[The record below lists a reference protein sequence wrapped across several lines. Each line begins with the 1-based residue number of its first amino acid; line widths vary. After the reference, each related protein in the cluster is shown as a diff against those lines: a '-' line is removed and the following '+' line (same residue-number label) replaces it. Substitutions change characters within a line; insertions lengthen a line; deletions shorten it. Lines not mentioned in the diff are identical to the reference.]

1 MFTDMAI
8 NWLEKALAFLYGSP
22 ADKSEAA
29 LDLIMT
35 AEVNAMNRALYDLG
49 IGAEIRKQDIIY
61 SSTGNF
67 IRYRVSGPGIKLS
80 TVQSYS
86 GDLQAAIND
95 SRRTIPGAAK
105 VIVKWRDGLSFDVP
119 YPLETTPLLWEK
131 VEAVKSVKPF
141 QAIVGRNY
149 EAEEPYTEILDYND
163 ESVAHVLVS
172 GGSGSGKSVMLIN
185 LILSLAWS
193 TPPDKILFIILDT
206 KMGPTIKPLA
216 GLPNVILCSEVDE
229 CIAAV
234 SAVQAELERRKRE
247 GKGDTKV
254 FLILEELADMMIA
267 TDDPDALWKPLI
279 RLSCTS
285 REFGLH
291 MIACTQYA
299 NVKTVVAEFRT
310 NFLTRLGGQFATDGE
325 GSVATG
331 RQDLKC
337 SMLPGKGAFYFVHQL
352 KVARIQTMFL
362 KGDALAK
369 VIADIAAKWK
379 GIEPYL
385 IPMTKGCIESPA
397 ALAAA
402 LNKRKPSKVADE
414 PMPDES
420 TPADEPVGNMLDE
433 AMVYLA
439 DLAER
444 YGNDMVSGW
453 VALAID
459 DNLSS
464 KVIMNAAKVNGSNA
478 GVIRRKI
485 DGVVGVVKNSVCG
498 VSPE

>member
-1 MFTDMAI
+1 MFRDMAI
-8 NWLEKALAFLYGSP
+8 NWLEKALSFLNGSP
-22 ADKSEAA
+22 DDENDIA
-29 LDLIMT
+29 LDRILT
-35 AEVNAMNRALYDLG
+35 AEVNAMNRALFDLG
-49 IGAEIRKQDIIY
+49 IGARIRKQDIIY
-61 SSTGNF
+61 SPTGNF
-67 IRYRVSGPGIKLS
+67 VRYRVSGPGIKLS

-95 SRRTIPGAAK
+95 SRRMIPGAAK
-105 VIVKWRDGLSFDVP
+105 VIVKWRDGLSFDAP
-119 YPLETTPLLWEK
+119 YPLETKPLMWEDVAAIK
-131 VEAVKSVKPF
+131 TLKPW
-141 QAIVGRNY
+141 QMVVGRNY
-149 EAEEPYTEILDYND
+149 EAEEPCTEILDYND
-163 ESVAHVLVS
+163 ESLAHLLVS

-185 LILSLAWS
+185 LIASLAWS
-193 TPPDKILFIILDT
+193 TSPDKVLFIILDT
-206 KMGPTIKPLA
+206 KCGPTLRDLA
-216 GLPNVILCSEVDE
+216 GLPNVILCNEVDE

-234 SAVQAELERRKRE
+234 NAVQAELERRKKE

-254 FLILEELADMMIA
+254 FLILEELADMMLA
-267 TDDPDALWKPLI
+267 TGDPDALWKPLI

-299 NVKTVVAEFRT
+299 NVKTVVPEFRT
-310 NFLTRLGGQFATDGE
+310 NFLSRLGGQFATDGE

-337 SMLPGKGAFYFVHQL
+337 SQLPGKGAFYLVHQL
-352 KVARIQTMFL
+352 KVARIQTMLL
-362 KGDALAK
+362 KGDALKK
-369 VIADIAAKWK
+369 VVGDIAAKWK
-379 GIEPYL
+379 GIEPYR
-385 IPMTKGCIESPA
+385 IPIESAGGRVESPA

-402 LNKRKPSKVADE
+402 LNGRKPSKVMVADE
-414 PMPDES
+414 P
-420 TPADEPVGNMLDE
+420 TPADEPVGTLLAD
-433 AMVYLA
+433 AMVYLT

-464 KVIMNAAKVNGSNA
+464 KVIMNAARVNGSNA

-485 DGVVGVVKNSVCG
+485 EGAVGLVKNSMCG